1 MITACVSIYYG
12 LITVLSLKQALLKT
26 QGFKTADALSESR
39 MNVYWWRPDEGTNLG
54 DEITSIVL
62 EQILNQPH
70 QRVGLDQASLLSTG
84 SVLDKV
90 MTSKSFYRRTTPLYV
105 VGSGLIR
112 PRLKPTSLKRRFTLK
127 RWLPDCLDVIS
138 VRGCLTQQILAGQ
151 GCSVELIGDPG
162 LLMPHIVT
170 PQRCHQYRYGLIPH
184 FTQVDD
190 PQWQALCRRL
200 PNAIMIDF
208 RHEDYQQVIQTM
220 ASCDVIL
227 SQGLHGLILSD
238 AYQIPN
244 VWISDGA
251 LHAGGDF
258 KFLDYF
264 SSIGRSPLLCIQ
276 GIEQVSTDRIE
287 QQLYLADKS
296 IVERLQAQ
304 VLCAFE
310 TMQNKASA

>member
-1 MITACVSIYYG
+1 M
-12 LITVLSLKQALLKT
+12 
-26 QGFKTADALSESR
+26 D
-39 MNVYWWRPDEGTNLG
+39 VYWWRPDEGVNLG

-62 EQILNQPH
+62 EHILNQAH
-70 QRVGLDQASLLSTG
+70 QRVSLDQALLLSTG

-90 MTSKSFYRRTTPLYV
+90 MTSKSFYRRSKPLYV

-112 PRLKPTSLKRRFTLK
+112 PQLKPACLKRRLTLK
-127 RWLPDCLDVIS
+127 RWLPDCVDVIS

-151 GCSVELIGDPG
+151 GCSVELMGDPG
-162 LLMPHIVT
+162 LLLPHIVK
-170 PQRCHQYRYGLIPH
+170 PQRSRQYRYGIIPH
-184 FTQVDD
+184 FSQVDD
-190 PQWQALCRRL
+190 PQWQALCERL
-200 PNAIMIDF
+200 PNAILIDF
-208 RHEDYQQVIQTM
+208 RHEDYHQVIQTM

-264 SSIGRSPLLCIQ
+264 SSIGRSPLLRIQ
-276 GIEQVSTDRIE
+276 GVAQVSTDRIE
-287 QQLYLADKS
+287 QQLYIADKR
-296 IVERLQAQ
+296 IIEHLQAQ
-304 VLCAFE
+304 ALCAFE
-310 TMQNKASA
+310 TMRNKVSA